1 MPFTTEPVVFIS
13 HFDVKPGHLHFF
25 QGLWDSMV
33 IELERMKPR
42 TVAYLGF
49 QNDGGGSVTIVH
61 VFPDADGFAAHVTG
75 ADERSRQAYEHIEP
89 AGWEVYGPAP
99 EEILAQ
105 LGESAL
111 AAGVDLAIQPKRLG
125 GFLRTTVR

>member
-1 MPFTTEPVVFIS
+1 MPFTTDAVIFVS
-13 HFDVKPGHLHFF
+13 HFDVKPGHLRAF
-25 QGLWDSMV
+25 QAMWDSIV
-33 IELERMKPR
+33 IELERAKPR

-49 QNDGGGSVTIVH
+49 QNEGGGTVTIVH

-75 ADERSRQAYEHIEP
+75 ADDRTRQAYEHITP

-99 EEILAQ
+99 DEILAQ

-111 AAGVDLAIQPKRLG
+111 AAGVDLAIQHRPLG